1 MEPPRTSS
9 YYIEQVER
17 EKERMLN
24 EISDTDNNST
34 PYPDTDEDEL
44 DGTSVATFEKVSLEV
59 QVLLGQ
65 VKKLSKNAEA
75 REKKRAFAIKNL
87 KMDMRLVRDTL
98 ANTKPI
104 QIIWPI
110 RDLEKFKELDEN
122 IEMNSIH
129 ADQLVIFYIKT
140 LHNFR
145 DNTTLFIFFRL
156 LTFKIRKDIATCEN
170 CFRTRSS
177 RDIQLSERTKELRL
191 STVLY

>member
-17 EKERMLN
+17 EKKRMLN

-129 ADQLVIFYIKT
+129 ADQLVIFYFKT
-140 LHNFR
+140 LYYSR
-145 DNTTLFIFFRL
+145 DNTTLFIFSRL
-156 LTFKIRKDIATCEN
+156 LTFKIRKDIATCEK
-170 CFRTRSS
+170 CFRTKSS

>member
-17 EKERMLN
+17 EKKRMLN

-129 ADQLVIFYIKT
+129 ADQLVIFFFK
-140 LHNFR
+140 
-145 DNTTLFIFFRL
+145 LFIILEIIPPSSYFSDCLLSKFARISRPAKTVFVRDPPGIFSFR
-156 LTFKIRKDIATCEN
+156 KGQKN
-170 CFRTRSS
+170 C
-177 RDIQLSERTKELRL
+177 D
-191 STVLY
+191 

>member
-129 ADQLVIFYIKT
+129 ADQLVIFYLKT
-140 LHNFR
+140 LYYSR